1 MIIVNIFFQERK
13 HQEDLR
19 LLKQRLDKVDSNQQ
33 KQLEELQEIA
43 SSTFRGTFPELDEK
57 IGERIV
63 EEKIVETETVIER
76 ERIVEK
82 DVCVEEHLEES
93 MEKAD
98 SEKSSW

>member
-63 EEKIVETETVIER
+63 EEKIVETETVIEH

-98 SEKSSW
+98 SEKSS

>member
-1 MIIVNIFFQERK
+1 MIIVNIFVQERK

-63 EEKIVETETVIER
+63 EEKIVETETVTER

-98 SEKSSW
+98 SEKSS

>member
-1 MIIVNIFFQERK
+1 MIIVCVFVQERK

-63 EEKIVETETVIER
+63 EEKIVETETVIEH
-76 ERIVEK
+76 ERIVKK

-98 SEKSSW
+98 SEKSS